1 MTAHDTPSTRRAP
14 TNGAGRSRPRPRPPK
29 PRATA
34 PPARLR
40 EAERR
45 ATRRRRVIVAATLVA
60 LALITVVV
68 VAVQGR
74 PGHPPSTT
82 TAAGGSPMGPEGI
95 PRETGRLLAPASTSA
110 TGRTVDGIQCDA
122 AEQIAYHVHTHLA
135 VYVNGRL
142 RPLPAG
148 VGIVEPE
155 AEATPDGPFDAASR
169 CYYWLHV
176 HAQDGVI
183 HIESPT
189 LATYTLGQFFDIWGQ
204 PLSEDRVGPDRGPLA
219 VFVDGRRVVDDP
231 AAITLGSHRDIQID
245 VGRPAPPPRPVDWS
259 RSHL

>member
-1 MTAHDTPSTRRAP
+1 
-14 TNGAGRSRPRPRPPK
+14 
-29 PRATA
+29 
-34 PPARLR
+34 
-40 EAERR
+40 
-45 ATRRRRVIVAATLVA
+45 VA
-60 LALITVVV
+60 LALTTVVVVVVV
-68 VAVQGR
+68 VAVTGQ
-74 PGHPPSTT
+74 PGHPSSTT
-82 TAAGGSPMGPEGI
+82 MAGGGSPMGPEGI
-95 PRETGRLLAPASTSA
+95 PLETGRLLAPASTSA

-122 AEQIAYHVHTHLA
+122 AEQVAYHVHTHLA
-135 VYVNGRL
+135 VYVDGRL

-155 AEATPDGPFDAASR
+155 AEATPAGAFDAASR

-189 LATYTLGQFFDIWGQ
+189 LTTYTLGQFFAIWGQ
-204 PLSEDRVGPDRGPLA
+204 PLSADRVGPDRGPVA
-219 VFVDGRRVVDDP
+219 VFVDGRRVVGDP

-259 RSHL
+259 RSRL

>member
-1 MTAHDTPSTRRAP
+1 MTTPDTPSARRAP
-14 TNGAGRSRPRPRPPK
+14 TNGAGRSRHRPPG

-34 PPARLR
+34 RQARLR

-45 ATRRRRVIVAATLVA
+45 ATRRRRRVILAAIIGA

-68 VAVQGR
+68 VAVTGQ
-74 PGHPPSTT
+74 PGHPPSAT
-82 TAAGGSPMGPEGI
+82 TATGGSPMGPEGI
-95 PRETGRLLAPASTSA
+95 PLETGRLLAPASSSA
-110 TGRTVDGIQCDA
+110 TGGTVDGIQCDA
-122 AEQIAYHVHTHLA
+122 AEQVAYHVHTHLA
-135 VYVNGRL
+135 VYVDGRL

-155 AEATPDGPFDAASR
+155 AEATPDGAFDAASH

-189 LATYTLGQFFDIWGQ
+189 LARYTLGQFFAIWGQ
-204 PLSEDRVGPDRGPLA
+204 PLSADRVGPDRGPLA
-219 VFVDGRRVVDDP
+219 VFVDGRRVVGDP

-259 RSHL
+259 RSQL